1 MSDVKDII
9 DFEIP
14 KLSPSIIMVTGVGG
28 GGSNAVNHMFELEIA
43 DVSFMVCNTDPQALR
58 NSPVPVKVRLGQN
71 GLGAGNNPEKGIK
84 YRHTW
89 NIVRIG
95 GQYYHLDATFDNTLS
110 KDDTVRYDYV
120 NLSDK
125 QIARDH
131 EPVIWKVPACP
142 DGDHFYYKEK
152 KLSFTKI
159 EEVEKRALQAA
170 KKGKELIFHWR
181 GGALNRETAAQMLKA
196 FKEAGEKKGKYPRA
210 AINWP
215 QAVLLVEYLSELP
228 AEELVTEEDV
238 DAAYAKAS
246 EAVEALE
253 LKNMLRDEADQ
264 MDCVLKINSGAGG
277 TESQDWASMLMRM
290 YLRYAETNG
299 YKATIANLQEGD
311 EAGIKTCTINIE
323 GDFAYGYLKGENG
336 VHRLVRVSPYNAQ
349 GKRMTSFASVFVTPL
364 VDDSIE
370 VNILP
375 ANISWDT
382 FRSGGAGGQN
392 VNKVESGV
400 RLRYIWKNPN
410 TGIAE
415 EILIEC
421 TETRDQPKNK
431 ERALARLRTFI
442 YDKEHQK
449 YIDDIASKRKTMVS
463 TGDRS
468 AKIRTYNYPQGRIT
482 DHRINYTIYNLA
494 AFMDGDIQDCIDHLI
509 VAENAERLKESEL

>member
-1 MSDVKDII
+1 MKLVKDLQKWISGYNEVKTLA
-9 DFEIP
+9 D
-14 KLSPSIIMVTGVGG
+14 
-28 GGSNAVNHMFELEIA
+28 ELELA
-43 DVSFMVCNTDPQALR
+43 
-58 NSPVPVKVRLGQN
+58 
-71 GLGAGNNPEKGIK
+71 
-84 YRHTW
+84 
-89 NIVRIG
+89 
-95 GQYYHLDATFDNTLS
+95 FD
-110 KDDTVRYDYV
+110 
-120 NLSDK
+120 
-125 QIARDH
+125 
-131 EPVIWKVPACP
+131 
-142 DGDHFYYKEK
+142 FYK
-152 KLSFTKI
+152 
-159 EEVEKRALQAA
+159 
-170 KKGKELIFHWR
+170 
-181 GGALNRETAAQMLKA
+181 
-196 FKEAGEKKGKYPRA
+196 
-210 AINWP
+210 
-215 QAVLLVEYLSELP
+215 
-228 AEELVTEEDV
+228 EELVTEEDV